1 MRYILMLFILASCAA
16 KENKIEKSV
25 PSASIFDGSIS
36 KVLGCIFAPH
46 ECKKIE
52 KEESLKQQE
61 QITKELDEL
70 DKESK

>member
-1 MRYILMLFILASCAA
+1 MKYILILLILASCVA
-16 KENKIEKSV
+16 KETKLEKST
-25 PSASIFDGSIS
+25 PSISVFDGSIS
-36 KVLGCIFAPH
+36 KVLGCIFAPQ
-46 ECKKIE
+46 ECERID